1 MKEIF
6 ARLAAGQNLTEEEM
20 AAVVEK
26 FATGQVSQAQVAAF
40 LLGLKIKGESP
51 AELTGLAKV
60 MQAKALEIPTQ
71 VRDAMD
77 NCGTGGDQS
86 NSFNIS
92 TTAAFVLAAGG
103 IQMAKHGN
111 RSISSKSGSA
121 DVLEVLGIN
130 LDMKPED
137 LGRVFD
143 QTGMVFLFAKN
154 LHPAMKYIMPARLE
168 LGVPTIMNLTGPLI
182 NPVPLK
188 TQLLGTSRPDLLEM
202 TAQTLRNMGRERAIV
217 ITGPNQMDEA
227 ALHGRNQLALLEKG
241 QISLHHFEVK
251 DLGLAAYGLHDIR
264 GGDAQYNAQILEA
277 VLQNQPGPYLETV
290 VLNAGLGFFANGK
303 VDRIEDGIRL
313 AREVIA
319 SGAALQKLRDLQEA
333 QHG

>member
-26 FATGQVSQAQVAAF
+26 IATGQVSQAQVAAF

-241 QISLHHFEVK
+241 HISLHHFEAK
-251 DLGLAAYGLHDIR
+251 DLGLTAVGLEDIR

-319 SGAALQKLRDLQEA
+319 SGAALQKLKDLQEA

>member
-6 ARLAAGQNLTEEEM
+6 ARLAAGQDLTEEEM

-26 FATGQVSQAQVAAF
+26 IATGQVSQAQVAAF

-51 AELTGLAKV
+51 EELTGLAKI
-60 MQAKALEIPTQ
+60 MQTKALEIPTQ

-103 IQMAKHGN
+103 IKMAKHGN

-188 TQLLGTSRPDLLEM
+188 TQLMGTSRPDLLEM

-241 QISLHHFEVK
+241 HISIHHFEAK
-251 DLGLAAYGLHDIR
+251 DLGLTAVGLEDIR
-264 GGDAQYNAQILEA
+264 GGDAQYNAQILQA

-319 SGAALQKLRDLQEA
+319 SGAALQKLKDLQEA